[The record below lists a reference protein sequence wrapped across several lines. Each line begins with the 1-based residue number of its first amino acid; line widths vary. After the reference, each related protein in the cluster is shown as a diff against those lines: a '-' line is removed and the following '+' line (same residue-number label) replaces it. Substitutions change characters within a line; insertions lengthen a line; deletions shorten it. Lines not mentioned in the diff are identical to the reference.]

1 MRLPEVTLRLPG
13 WVDDL
18 LDLLEEPD
26 RVSAGVE
33 ERMQLA
39 IELSRSSVRHG
50 VSGPFGA
57 AIFIRKMNKL
67 LAPGVNLALA
77 SGCSVAYAEMVA
89 IMIAPAAHRG
99 LRSRWRGAATLRAG
113 NQYGAVLYVPRRVPC
128 SGVFRTWC
136 AAPETR
142 TPQRSASTKDRNQAA
157 GLGS

>member
-1 MRLPEVTLRLPG
+1 
-13 WVDDL
+13 
-18 LDLLEEPD
+18 
-26 RVSAGVE
+26 
-33 ERMQLA
+33 MQLA
-39 IELSRSSVRHG
+39 IELSHSSVRHG

-57 AIFIRKMNKL
+57 AIFVREMNKL

-89 IMIAPAAHRG
+89 IMIAQQLIGDFGFGGEGQPPYELATSTEPCSMC
-99 LRSRWRGAATLRAG
+99 LGAL
-113 NQYGAVLYVPRRVPC
+113 PC

-136 AAPETR
+136 AAPGTR